1 MKINSKILIHLSIAF
16 LIISIYCLIINNNQI
31 FELITYLLTFILLT
45 LSIINRKNISITLKK
60 EPIDRYISLIG
71 LEIALL
77 AFIQTSFQVEKN
89 NKQFEEN
96 RIASDKLF
104 QTQLK
109 HAENLNQLQI
119 KNAQILNDSLISEL
133 NKIQDINKQQ
143 SLAAENQL
151 LSSQQQFEL
160 SKQSLSDYLADTK
173 PDLTL
178 GKTEIVSRDTINDNK
193 IKLSIIK
200 FFTNTGKREALNVE
214 IRNAIIHNNR
224 GVSDV
229 LINTD
234 MSLFTANSSAES
246 NFYPEMLLS
255 ESEDFFYWFQ
265 VIYYDKRL
273 DKYTDRSYYFHY
285 YKSVKGFD
293 FYYVNDIQKKAIQ
306 KIVDSELKRKG
317 LSLISN

>member
-1 MKINSKILIHLSIAF
+1 MTILFLVLCVINW
-16 LIISIYCLIINNNQI
+16 
-31 FELITYLLTFILLT
+31 
-45 LSIINRKNISITLKK
+45 KNISITLKK
-60 EPIDRYISLIG
+60 EPVDRYISLIG

-77 AFIQTSFQVEKN
+77 AFIQTSIQVEKN

-119 KNAQILNDSLISEL
+119 RNAQILNDSLISEL

-143 SLAAENQL
+143 SLAADNQL
-151 LSSQQQFEL
+151 LSSQQQL
-160 SKQSLSDYLADTK
+160 KLTKQSLTDYLADTK

-178 GKTEIVSRDTINDNK
+178 GKTEIVNRDTISYNK
-193 IKLSIIK
+193 IKLSIRN
-200 FFTNTGKREALNVE
+200 FFTNTGKRDALNVE
-214 IRNAIIHNNR
+214 TRNAIIHNNK

-229 LINTD
+229 SINTD

-246 NFYPEMLLS
+246 NFYPEMSLS

-273 DKYTDRSYYFHY
+273 DEYTDRSYYFHY
-285 YKSVKGFD
+285 FKSAKGFD
-293 FYYVNDIQKKAIQ
+293 FYYVNDIQKKVIQ
-306 KIVDSELKRKG
+306 KIIDTELKKKG